1 LSRRISI
8 QPIIGLALLAAATAG
23 SAWAKSPYDGSWSVL
38 VITES
43 GGCDQAYR
51 YAVRIEDGQLRPGG
65 EASVQLA
72 GRVNGGGLVQ
82 VKIGRGDQS
91 ASATGRLSQTGGSG
105 SWKGKSKQQQ
115 CHGRWEAERR

>member
-1 LSRRISI
+1 LSLRTSIPLIS
-8 QPIIGLALLAAATAG
+8 GLALLSAATAG
-23 SAWAKSPYDGSWSVL
+23 GSWAKSSFDGSWSVL

-43 GGCDQAYR
+43 GNCDQAYR
-51 YAVRIEDGQLRPGG
+51 YAIRIEDGQLRHSG

-82 VKIGRGDQS
+82 VKIGRGDHS

-105 SWKGKSKQQQ
+105 SWKGNAKQRQ